1 MPAFINIEA
10 SGVISVDRFAN
21 ILINQGVAAANL
33 EGGGV
38 ETVRAFVLITDKMTG
53 KGIEFPAGIRIRRV
67 DG

>member
-1 MPAFINIEA
+1 MPAFVKIEA
-10 SGVISVDRFAN
+10 DGVISVDRFAN
-21 ILINQGVAAANL
+21 ILINKGLAAANL

-38 ETVRAFVLITDKMTG
+38 ETTRPFVLVMDQKAG